1 MFFNMGEEYRKE
13 RDIRMNVVKKDI
25 WSRVI
30 PTKMEKMEKTKEE
43 IIYYV
48 VKMASAIVYGKKV
61 KEIILID

>member
-48 VKMASAIVYGKKV
+48 VKMASAIVYGKK
-61 KEIILID
+61 EIILID